1 MASWPVN
8 LAYKGGAAKKKTSQP
23 PRGLGPESEPTMP
36 PLWIGDPTNFCP
48 TTTDKNIDMVF
59 NLLTAGKKPAAAN
72 DPPPHIVMTIGPPG
86 AGKSTIT
93 RQFVKHWSEMK
104 EDNYVELDADL
115 ILDYLPEG
123 GRLRNLPDMLG
134 RPTGV
139 GAAYGWDDCIG
150 KVEAITSAVFFR
162 LLEKRYYIIYHSHY
176 YMHLIEMAHA
186 GYVSTLL
193 YVAVSRETALRRA
206 AARAKE
212 TGRFLRP
219 GAMESNGWG
228 WEDTVMWM
236 WHNYR
241 NWAPWYA
248 LWADNLGVVNNDR
261 DGHEFVKEDFKS
273 YLSHPTEPGAN
284 WTQYVGALW
293 RVIREVH
300 GPEASKK

>member
-1 MASWPVN
+1 
-8 LAYKGGAAKKKTSQP
+8 
-23 PRGLGPESEPTMP
+23 MP

-59 NLLTAGKKPAAAN
+59 KLLTAGKKPAA
-72 DPPPHIVMTIGPPG
+72 DDSPPHIVMTIGPPG
-86 AGKSTIT
+86 AGKSTIA

-123 GRLRNLPDMLG
+123 GQLRNLPDMLG

-150 KVEAITSAVFFR
+150 KVEDITSAIFFR

-228 WEDTVMWM
+228 WENTVMWM

-273 YLSHPTEPGAN
+273 YLSHPTEPGAD
-284 WTQYVGALW
+284 WTRYVSALW
-293 RVIREVH
+293 HAIGEVH

>member
-23 PRGLGPESEPTMP
+23 PQGLGPEPGLTKP

-59 NLLTAGKKPAAAN
+59 KLLTAGKKPAAAN
-72 DPPPHIVMTIGPPG
+72 VPPHIVMTIGPPG
-86 AGKSTIT
+86 AGKSTIA
-93 RQFVKHWSEMK
+93 RQFLMHWSDMK

-115 ILDYLPEG
+115 ILDYLPQGEQ
-123 GRLRNLPDMLG
+123 LRNLPDILG

-150 KVEAITSAVFFR
+150 NVEGITSAIFFR
-162 LLEKRYYIIYHSHY
+162 LLEERYYIIYHSHY
-176 YMHLIEMAHA
+176 HMHLIEIGCA

-193 YVAVSRETALRRA
+193 YVAVSRETALRRV

-219 GAMESNGWG
+219 AMESNGWG
-228 WEDTVMWM
+228 WENAVMRM
-236 WHNYR
+236 WYTYR

-248 LWADNLGVVNNDR
+248 LWADNLGIVNNDR

-273 YLSHPTEPGAN
+273 YLSHPTEPGVD
-284 WTQYVGALW
+284 WTQIVSGLWHAIGA
-293 RVIREVH
+293 VH